1 MKKGMAATLFVLMGL
16 FAVVAAQPAAAGET
30 KVHKLA
36 IHVDQNDPKVMNLAL
51 NNAQNVSKYYE
62 SKGEKVEIEIVT
74 YGPGLHMLRADTS
87 PVKQR
92 IAVLGLEMENLQFS
106 ACGVTRGKM
115 AKKEGMEI
123 PLLSEATPVPS
134 GVVRLIE
141 LQEDGWSYVRP

>member
-1 MKKGMAATLFVLMGL
+1 MKRGFLAAALILTGL
-16 FAVVAAQPAAAGET
+16 FATVIAQPTIAAEKT
-30 KVHKLA
+30 HNLA

-62 SKGEKVEIEIVT
+62 SKGETVNIEIVT

-87 PVKQR
+87 PVKER
-92 IAVLGLEMENLQFS
+92 IAVMGLEMDNLQFS

-115 AKKEGMEI
+115 AKKAGKEI

-141 LQEDGWSYVRP
+141 LQEEGWSYVRP

>member
-1 MKKGMAATLFVLMGL
+1 MGRTLMMAALAIVGLGVLG
-16 FAVVAAQPAAAGET
+16 APQDVVADQA
-30 KVHKLA
+30 KVHRLA
-36 IHVDQNDPKVMNLAL
+36 IHVDQNDPAVMNLAL
-51 NNAQNVSKYYE
+51 NNAENVSNYYE
-62 SKGEKVEIEIVT
+62 AKGEKVEIEIVT

-92 IAVLGLEMENLQFS
+92 IAVLGLERDNLKFS

-141 LQEDGWSYVRP
+141 LQEEGWSYVRP